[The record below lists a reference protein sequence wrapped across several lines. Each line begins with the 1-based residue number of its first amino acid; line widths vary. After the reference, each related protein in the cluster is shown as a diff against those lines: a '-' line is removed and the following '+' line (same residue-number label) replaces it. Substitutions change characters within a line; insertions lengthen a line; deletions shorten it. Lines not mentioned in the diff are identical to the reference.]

1 MSFTFKAT
9 QRACYTGYI
18 VQAAVNNFLPLLFVR
33 LMNEYG
39 IDAVMI
45 TALITANFVIQ
56 LTVDILSASFID
68 KIGYR
73 AGMIIAHISAFAGFV
88 LLCLLPSVTRPYI
101 GIVISVVL
109 YAIGGGLL
117 EVLVSPIVEH
127 CPTENKETSMAL
139 LHSFYC
145 WGQVGVVLISTLF
158 FTIAGLDNWRI
169 MALILSLIPLINA
182 VVFIFVPINTPPE
195 ENRQT
200 LSISS
205 LFRNRTFLVF
215 ALMMICAGASEL
227 TVSQWAS
234 SFAETTLGISKTAG
248 DMAGPMMFAVFMG
261 SARTFYGLKGES
273 IPLDKVMKASTVL
286 CIISYLITGLSPFP
300 VLNLIGCML
309 CGFSVGIMW
318 PGTFSKA
325 SKELKGGSTAMFS
338 ILALAGDIGC
348 CSGPTAAG
356 LIMSGSGSMK
366 AGILCCMLFP
376 MVMLICL
383 MRNSKIN
390 TQNT

>member
-1 MSFTFKAT
+1 V
-9 QRACYTGYI
+9 GYI
-18 VQAAVNNFLPLLFVR
+18 VQAIVNNFLPLLF
-33 LMNEYG
+33 
-39 IDAVMI
+39 I
-45 TALITANFVIQ
+45 TLQGQYNIPLSRITLLITVNFGVQ
-56 LTVDILSASFID
+56 LTVDMLSAFFVD

-73 AGMIIAHISAFAGFV
+73 PSIVAAHVFSAAG
-88 LLCLLPSVTRPYI
+88 LLLLPILPELIDPYA
-101 GIVISVVL
+101 GIMTAVCL
-109 YAIGGGLL
+109 YAVGGGLI
-117 EVLVSPIVEH
+117 EVLISPIMEA
-127 CPTENKETSMAL
+127 CPTDNKEKAMSL

-169 MALILSLIPLINA
+169 MSLILSLIPLINA

-215 ALMMICAGASEL
+215 AIMMICAGASEL

-248 DMAGPMMFAVFMG
+248 DMAGPMMFAVYMG

-309 CGFSVGIMW
+309 CGLSVGIMW

-366 AGILCCMLFP
+366 TGILCCMLFP

-383 MRNSKIN
+383 MRHSKIN